1 MRASNLKAIKPR
13 LFHANQHSPSID
25 FTGLELHRVW
35 VVTPGSDLRST
46 QVNPASEYLG
56 SIWLMGVVR
65 YLPFDPREWK
75 LTTIHPLKEAE
86 FFYYSTH
93 HGYRI
98 ALACKS

>member
-1 MRASNLKAIKPR
+1 
-13 LFHANQHSPSID
+13 
-25 FTGLELHRVW
+25 
-35 VVTPGSDLRST
+35 
-46 QVNPASEYLG
+46 
-56 SIWLMGVVR
+56 MGVVR